1 MLFNRMKYLTSV
13 VVFFTILGASPEAA
27 AQKLPDLAPT
37 PPMGWSSWNKF
48 GEDINEN
55 IIKKIA
61 DALVATGLRNA
72 GYIYVN
78 LDDCWHAPGRDAD
91 GSPMC
96 HPEKFPSGIKALADY
111 MHERGL
117 KLGIYSDAG
126 YKTCANMFGSAGHE
140 YQDAR
145 QYAQWGVDY
154 LKYDWCNTPDFN
166 TKQAYTLMRDALLEA
181 GRPILFSICEWG
193 FTKPWEWG
201 KDVGHMWRTC
211 GDIGAS
217 FNDPS
222 YFDGKFRGHTVIE
235 QIRYNEPWRKYH
247 GPGHWNDPDML
258 EVGNNL
264 TVNQGRAHFTIWAM
278 MAAPLI
284 LGNDIR
290 SIDEETLKIVSNREV
305 IAVDQDSLGVQ
316 GFKIPM
322 GKDVETWWKPLA
334 DGGWAVAVF
343 NISKKPVDYEL
354 NWQLFNMTDDEV
366 SGRSTDFD
374 KVTYSVRDLWNGGK
388 PVKTDKPLRVKV
400 GGEDAAM
407 FRLTPIKK

>member
-1 MLFNRMKYLTSV
+1 MKLYLFLPV
-13 VVFFTILGASPEAA
+13 LFLGLSLPAS
-27 AQKLPDLAPT
+27 AQKWEGLALT

-48 GEDINEN
+48 GTDINEKV
-55 IIKKIA
+55 IMEIA
-61 DALVATGLRNA
+61 DALVETGLRDA
-72 GYIYVN
+72 GYVYVN

-91 GSPMC
+91 GMPMC
-96 HPEKFPSGIKALADY
+96 DPDKFPSGIKALADY

-126 YKTCANMFGSAGHE
+126 YRTCAEKFGSAGHE
-140 YQDAR
+140 YQDAL
-145 QYAQWGVDY
+145 QYARWGVDY

-166 TKQAYTLMRDALLEA
+166 TKQAYTLMRDALREA
-181 GRPILFSICEWG
+181 GRPIVFSICEWG

-201 KDVGHMWRTC
+201 KDIGHMWRTC

-235 QIRYNEPWRKYH
+235 QLRYNEPWRKYH

-258 EVGNNL
+258 EVGNDL
-264 TVNQGRAHFTIWAM
+264 TVNQGRAHFGLWAM

-284 LGNDIR
+284 LGNDLR
-290 SIDEETLKIVSNREV
+290 SIDKETLAILSNREV
-305 IAVDQDSLGVQ
+305 IAVDQDSLGIQ
-316 GFKIPM
+316 GFKIPV
-322 GKDVETWWKPLA
+322 GHNVETWWKPLC
-334 DGGWAVAVF
+334 DGDWAVLVL
-343 NISKKPVDYEL
+343 NINKEPVDYEL

-366 SGRSTDFD
+366 SGRSTDFRNI
-374 KVTYSVRDLWNGGK
+374 TYTGRDLWNGGK
-388 PVKTDKPLRVKV
+388 TFKTDRPLKIRV

-407 FRLTPIKK
+407 FRLSPLKK

>member
-1 MLFNRMKYLTSV
+1 MKLYLFLPV
-13 VVFFTILGASPEAA
+13 LFLGLSLPAS
-27 AQKLPDLAPT
+27 AQKWEGLALT

-48 GEDINEN
+48 GTDINE
-55 IIKKIA
+55 KAVMEIA
-61 DALVATGLRNA
+61 DALVETGLRDA
-72 GYIYVN
+72 GYVYVN

-91 GSPMC
+91 GFPMC
-96 HPEKFPSGIKALADY
+96 DPDRFPSGIKALADY

-126 YKTCANMFGSAGHE
+126 YRTCAEKFGSAGHE
-140 YQDAR
+140 YQDAL
-145 QYAQWGVDY
+145 QYARWGVDY

-166 TKQAYTLMRDALLEA
+166 TKQAYTLMRDALREA
-181 GRPILFSICEWG
+181 GRPIVFSICEWG

-201 KDVGHMWRTC
+201 KDIGHMWRTC

-235 QIRYNEPWRKYH
+235 QLRYNEPWRKYH

-258 EVGNNL
+258 EVGNDL
-264 TVNQGRAHFTIWAM
+264 TVNQGRAHFGLWAM

-284 LGNDIR
+284 LGNDLR
-290 SIDEETLKIVSNREV
+290 SMDKETLAILSNREV
-305 IAVDQDSLGVQ
+305 IAVDQDSLGIQ
-316 GFKIPM
+316 GFKIPV
-322 GKDVETWWKPLA
+322 GNNVETWWKPLC
-334 DGGWAVAVF
+334 DGDWAVLVL
-343 NISKKPVDYEL
+343 NINKEPVDYEL

-366 SGRSTDFD
+366 SGRSTDFRNI
-374 KVTYSVRDLWNGGK
+374 TYTGRDLWNGGK
-388 PVKTDKPLRVKV
+388 TFKTDRPLKIRV

-407 FRLTPIKK
+407 FRLSPLKK